1 MEISDGTT
9 DKMTHEQLQA
19 FTVGLWV
26 VLGSFL
32 SKEIM
37 DNGYSIAVEI
47 EKRLTQGRDG

>member
-1 MEISDGTT
+1 MEIADGEVE
-9 DKMTHEQLQA
+9 KMTLEQLQA

-47 EKRLTQGRDG
+47 EKRLTQGNDG